1 VLQNITSLDAG
12 IACWDSK
19 YAYWPS
25 VHSSSTRTSA
35 AFLNT
40 EPSKLPSRASLPFD
54 RAAAILGY
62 LFPRDATTL
71 AALAEEANESRI
83 WAGIHYHSDTV
94 AGAALGRAIAG
105 KVIDRA
111 RRDGSQ
117 ERYRIG
123 PGETRAVRVSGLT

>member
-1 VLQNITSLDAG
+1 MPTG
-12 IACWDSK
+12 H
-19 YAYWPS
+19 PS
-25 VHSSSTRTSA
+25 IPARRGRQPLFSTPNHPSYPA
-35 AFLNT
+35 AHRCLST
-40 EPSKLPSRASLPFD
+40 AT
-54 RAAAILGY
+54 AAILGY